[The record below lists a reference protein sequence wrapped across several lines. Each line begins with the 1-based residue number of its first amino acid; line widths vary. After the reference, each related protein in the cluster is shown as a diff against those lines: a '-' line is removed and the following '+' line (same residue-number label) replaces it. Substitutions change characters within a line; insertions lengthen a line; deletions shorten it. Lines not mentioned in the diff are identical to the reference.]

1 MNRSGEQR
9 SRYQVY
15 VLRMWR
21 ESASSADS
29 VDSAESAES
38 AGSAKQTAL
47 WRFVLE
53 EPKTGQRR
61 GFANFAALM
70 AFLEWELQ
78 GQEAIGN

>member
-1 MNRSGEQR
+1 LNQSGEQR

-15 VLRMWR
+15 VLRLWR
-21 ESASSADS
+21 ESAGSADS

-38 AGSAKQTAL
+38 AKQTAP

-61 GFANFAALM
+61 GFADFWALM
-70 AFLEWELQ
+70 EFLERELQ
-78 GQEAIGN
+78 RSAHLED